1 MKNYGEITADEILK
15 NQVNMADE
23 FNPLV
28 ASITPNTFT
37 ISGGISIEAI
47 EKLQREIEN
56 LKGKSLAFVELS
68 CKNCGAKIQQKYED
82 QIIKC
87 PYCKSVYVIGTWRVN
102 DSI

>member
-1 MKNYGEITADEILK
+1 MKNYDEILE
-15 NQVNMADE
+15 NQVTMSHE

-28 ASITPNTFT
+28 ASLTPDSFSLSLTVDE
-37 ISGGISIEAI
+37 I
-47 EKLQREIEN
+47 LREINN
-56 LKGKSLAFVELS
+56 LKMRTPAFVELS

-102 DSI
+102 ET